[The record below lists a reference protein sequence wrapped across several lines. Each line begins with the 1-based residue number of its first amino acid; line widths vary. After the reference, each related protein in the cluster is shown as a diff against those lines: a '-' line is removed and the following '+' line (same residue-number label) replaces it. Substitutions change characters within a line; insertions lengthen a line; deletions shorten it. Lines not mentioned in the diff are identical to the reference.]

1 MQNIALLLLGAIYAE
16 AKVGIKMNVSEDN
29 LKRVISLL
37 PAMKK
42 PTISNLSEKGWV
54 ALETI
59 IDERVVRDLVPKLKS
74 VGAEGIIEYPL
85 NKVIY

>member
-1 MQNIALLLLGAIYAE
+1 
-16 AKVGIKMNVSEDN
+16 VGIKMNVSEEN

-42 PTISNLSEKGWV
+42 PTVSSLSEKGWV